1 MTETQKR
8 ILLRTV
14 LAVAALGHLIVG
26 LSFWFVPELAID
38 EILAWGQPSGW
49 TSILGAY
56 DIAIAFGMWT
66 AFRNPERNV
75 GFIRFAVVL
84 LTIHA
89 ATHAYYILWGD
100 SPARL
105 WIATA
110 YLLLGAVLLLWL
122 SPKQFADEV
131 SASL

>member
-1 MTETQKR
+1 MTEAQRR

-14 LAVAALGHLIVG
+14 LGVAALGHLIVG

-56 DIAIAFGMWT
+56 DIAVAFGIWT
-66 AFRNPERNV
+66 AFRDPERNV
-75 GFIRFAVVL
+75 GLIRFGAVL

-89 ATHAYYILWGD
+89 ATHAYYIVWGD
-100 SPARL
+100 SPPRL
-105 WIATA
+105 WLATA
-110 YLLLGAVLLLWL
+110 YLLAGAMLLLWL
-122 SPKQFADEV
+122 SPRELPDTAAP
-131 SASL
+131 SS

>member
-1 MTETQKR
+1 MTEVQRLT
-8 ILLRTV
+8 LLKVV
-14 LAVAALGHLIVG
+14 LAVAAFGHLIVG

-56 DIAIAFGMWT
+56 DLAVAFGLWT
-66 AFRNPERNV
+66 AFRAPEQNV
-75 GFIRFAVVL
+75 GLIRFGAVL

-89 ATHAYYILWGD
+89 ATHAYYIVWGD
-100 SPARL
+100 APPRL

-110 YLLLGAVLLLWL
+110 YLLIGAALLLWL
-122 SPKQFADEV
+122 SPREV
-131 SASL
+131 PATTAG

>member
-1 MTETQKR
+1 MTDAQR
-8 ILLRTV
+8 LILLRTV

-38 EILAWGQPSGW
+38 EILAWGSPSGW

-56 DIAIAFGMWT
+56 DIAVAFGLWT
-66 AFRNPERNV
+66 AFRDPERNV
-75 GFIRFAVVL
+75 GLIRFAAVL

-100 SPARL
+100 SPSRL

-110 YLLLGAVLLLWL
+110 YLLVGAGLLVWL
-122 SPKQFADEV
+122 SPRPERVGVAP
-131 SASL
+131 SS